1 VACAVICAVASRQH
15 EFETG
20 RQAAI
25 EEREPLEPRAGLARD
40 IVDELRWTWAGRKGW
55 LLGMLG
61 NLVFA
66 IGYLFV
72 TDYDPHVSGDIKVAN
87 VGLAVVLWCLADPIN
102 TNQLGNDSERV
113 VNSLRAGDSVG
124 RILAIKNIALAVLLL
139 PFALLIST
147 IHWLIAGRFHLVPHT
162 VVADF
167 GAVFLWMG
175 VGSVVSVLLPYPP
188 LKIRS
193 RVKALLARKSVVRYA
208 ACLAAP
214 YVLWLGIVKVLH
226 IPYNEIWDHRLLGG
240 RVADVP
246 KYGLVYLGLALVY
259 WVVGLLIAEAYDRR
273 FPGRLIRDLER
284 EV

>member
-1 VACAVICAVASRQH
+1 VASSEH

-20 RQAAI
+20 RQAEI
-25 EEREPLEPRAGLARD
+25 EEREPLEPRVGLWGD
-40 IVDELRWTWAGRKGW
+40 ILDELRWTWAGRKGW
-55 LLGMLG
+55 LVGMLG

-66 IGYLFV
+66 IGYLLV
-72 TDYDPHVSGDIKVAN
+72 TDYDPHMSDDIRVAN

-102 TNQLGNDSERV
+102 TNQLGSDSERV
-113 VNSLRAGDSVG
+113 VNSLRAGDSVS
-124 RILAIKNIALAVLLL
+124 RILAIKNIALAVLLV
-139 PFALLIST
+139 PFALLVST
-147 IHWLIAGRFHLVPHT
+147 IHWLLAGRWHLVPHT
-162 VVADF
+162 VVADL

-188 LKIRS
+188 LRIRA
-193 RVKALLARKSVVRYA
+193 RVKALLARRSVIRYA

-226 IPYNEIWDHRLLGG
+226 IPWNQIWDHRLLGS
-240 RVADVP
+240 RVADLP
-246 KYGLVYLGLALVY
+246 KYALVYLGISLVY
-259 WVVGLLIAEAYDRR
+259 WVIGLSIASVYDRR

>member
-1 VACAVICAVASRQH
+1 MASPQH

-25 EEREPLEPRAGLARD
+25 EEREPLEPSVGLWGD
-40 IVDELRWTWAGRKGW
+40 ILDELRWTWAGRKGW

-66 IGYLFV
+66 IGYLLI

-113 VNSLRAGDSVG
+113 VNSLKAGDSVG
-124 RILAIKNIALAVLLL
+124 RILAIKNVALAVLLL

-147 IHWLIAGRFHLVPHT
+147 IHWLIAGRFHLVLHT
-162 VVADF
+162 IVADF

-188 LKIRS
+188 IRIRS
-193 RVKALLARKSVVRYA
+193 RLKAILARKSVLRYA

-214 YVLWLGIVKVLH
+214 YALWLGIVKVLH
-226 IPYNEIWDHRLLGG
+226 IPWNEIWDHQLLGS
-240 RVADVP
+240 RVGDLP
-246 KYGLVYLGLALVY
+246 KYALVYFGLALAY
-259 WVVGLLIAEAYDRR
+259 WLVGLSIAQLYDRR

-284 EV
+284 DV